1 MYVANAGGDPVGFY
15 ALVGRGSVLEL
26 EHLWIATLRIEAGPN
41 AEGYYR
47 RMGAERTGETAYE
60 VEGQSRVLPLMV
72 LELSDL
78 RRGRPTL

>member
-1 MYVANAGGDPVGFY
+1 M
-15 ALVGRGSVLEL
+15 
-26 EHLWIATLRIEAGPN
+26 RIEAGPN

-47 RMGAERTGETAYE
+47 RMGAERTGENAYE
-60 VEGQSRVLPLMV
+60 IEGQSRVLPLMV